1 MEMDPESINRL
12 PTDLATEARN
22 LQQRSRTALEERQRH
37 FLQNRTRISRRPN
50 FTSGRPNMMRPS
62 HNRLIRDMQNKMSN
76 KECITNILK
85 GRVLSSKNLCNYKIL

>member
-76 KECITNILK
+76 KECITNIFF
-85 GRVLSSKNLCNYKIL
+85 SSKIFDTRKYYSL

>member
-37 FLQNRTRISRRPN
+37 FLQNRTRILGP
-50 FTSGRPNMMRPS
+50 
-62 HNRLIRDMQNKMSN
+62 
-76 KECITNILK
+76 
-85 GRVLSSKNLCNYKIL
+85 